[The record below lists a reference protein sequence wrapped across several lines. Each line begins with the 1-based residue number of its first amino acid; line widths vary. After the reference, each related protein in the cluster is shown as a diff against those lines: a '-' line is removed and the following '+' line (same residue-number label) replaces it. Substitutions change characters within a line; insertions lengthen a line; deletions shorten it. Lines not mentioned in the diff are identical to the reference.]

1 MRNTQGQ
8 ARNTRGQAPLKILE
22 VAASGRNEG
31 SVSRML
37 SADLIAALEERHGT
51 IDLTRR
57 DLGKGV
63 PFVDEAW
70 IDANFTAPDERSAGQ
85 RAALAESDALVAE
98 LKAADTLVIGT
109 PIYNFG
115 IPAALKAW
123 IDMVARA
130 RLTFR
135 YTENG
140 PKGLL
145 EGKKAYV
152 IIASGGVPVDSAVD
166 FATPYL
172 RHALAFIGIT
182 DVELIAADRLNSR
195 SEESIDA
202 ARARIAEIIHTAPL
216 LRHRVA

>member
-1 MRNTQGQ
+1 
-8 ARNTRGQAPLKILE
+8 
-22 VAASGRNEG
+22 
-31 SVSRML
+31 ML
-37 SADLIAALEERHGT
+37 STDLIGALEERHGN
-51 IDLTRR
+51 IELTRR
-57 DLGKGV
+57 DLNKGL

-70 IDANFTAPDERSAGQ
+70 INANFTAPEERSAEQ
-85 RAALAESDALVAE
+85 RATLAESDALVGE
-98 LKAADTLVIGT
+98 LKAADVLVIGA

-115 IPAALKAW
+115 VPAALKAW

-182 DVELIAADRLNSR
+182 DVEVIAAEQLNSKA
-195 SEESIDA
+195 EESIDA
-202 ARARIAEIIHTAPL
+202 ARVRIAELIHTAPRL
-216 LRHRVA
+216 QSRVA

>member
-1 MRNTQGQ
+1 MQDTRPNT
-8 ARNTRGQAPLKILE
+8 PLKILE
-22 VAASGRNEG
+22 VAASGRSEG

-37 SADLIAALEERHGT
+37 STDLIGALEERHGN
-51 IDLTRR
+51 IELTRR
-57 DLGKGV
+57 DLNKGL

-70 IDANFTAPDERSAGQ
+70 ITANFTAPEERSAEQ
-85 RAALAESDALVAE
+85 RATLAESDALVGE
-98 LKAADTLVIGT
+98 LKAADVLVIGA

-115 IPAALKAW
+115 VPAALKAW

-182 DVELIAADRLNSR
+182 DVEVIAAEQLNSKA
-195 SEESIDA
+195 EESIDA
-202 ARARIAEIIHTAPL
+202 ARVRIAELIHTAPRL
-216 LRHRVA
+216 QSRVA

>member
-1 MRNTQGQ
+1 MHDNK
-8 ARNTRGQAPLKILE
+8 GQAPLKVLE
-22 VAASGRNEG
+22 VAASGRNDG

-37 SADLIAALEERHGT
+37 SADLVGALEERHGRVA
-51 IDLTRR
+51 LTRR
-57 DLGKGV
+57 ELNKGV

-70 IDANFTAPDERSAGQ
+70 IGANFTAPDERTAEQ
-85 RAALAESDALVAE
+85 RAILAESDVLVAE
-98 LKAADTLVIGT
+98 LKAADVVVIGS

-115 IPAALKAW
+115 VPAALKAW

-140 PKGLL
+140 PQGLL

-172 RHALAFIGIT
+172 RHALGFIGIT
-182 DVELIAADRLNSR
+182 DVEVIAADQLNSR
-195 SEESIDA
+195 ADESIDA
-202 ARARIAEIIHTAPL
+202 ARVRIADLIHTAPRL
-216 LRHRVA
+216 QSRVA